1 MLLLNLRRPPVVS
14 YDTMYGMLVSAK
26 GRRHSYPVFVA
37 RISFCFAS
45 VAATIRLHVYPSTVL
60 DSKGKVI
67 TLDLRSRVITCVVSS
82 RHCSLV

>member
-26 GRRHSYPVFVA
+26 GRRHSY

-67 TLDLRSRVITCVVSS
+67 TLDLRSRVITCVVALDIALDLRS
-82 RHCSLV
+82 